1 MHLPHPPKGDHPEK
15 WKANIRAFNVE
26 FQDVLFEG
34 YSRAQINEWIKREMV
49 DTAEVTSIAR
59 ISLEDLDSNEGGRTK
74 HDTLRALIE
83 EKKEYYQT
91 HVAGLEEVIKE
102 AQIQASLF
110 DDQAPYIKEREV
122 DIQRYTQLIAEL
134 DEILACQIHI
144 TDGE

>member
-59 ISLEDLDSNEGGRTK
+59 ISLDDLSNNQDGRTK
-74 HDTLRALIE
+74 QDTIRAIIE
-83 EKKEYYQT
+83 EKKQYYLT
-91 HVAGLEEVIKE
+91 HITGLETVIKE
-102 AQIQASLF
+102 AEIQASLF

-122 DIQRYTQLIAEL
+122 DIQRYTQLIKEL

-144 TDGE
+144 SED